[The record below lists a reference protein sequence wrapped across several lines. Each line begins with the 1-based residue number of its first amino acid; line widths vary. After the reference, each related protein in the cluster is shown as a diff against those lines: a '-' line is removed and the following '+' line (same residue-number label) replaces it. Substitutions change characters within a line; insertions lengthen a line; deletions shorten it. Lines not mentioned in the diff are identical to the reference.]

1 MAAAAL
7 RALVLVI
14 VVAVAW
20 ALGLSSLSRR
30 VMRSVPE
37 RPSSWGRVLRLA
49 DLARR
54 DVAPMLLVPERQP
67 IRRPGRRVLRLADL
81 ARRDV
86 APMLLMPQRQP
97 IRRLV
102 SLVVLSRC
110 GGRRLGRRR
119 RRRRRNSGS
128 RATARAW
135 WWRRRRRGRR
145 CGRGLFSSGGRV
157 VRRAAHRARRC
168 RAAGRLPRAA
178 ARSCGRSDS
187 RSRVRLR
194 PRAMVGVLG
203 RRERRHDDLRHRS
216 GAGAGVRARA
226 GTEPERGEMTWPR
239 VENPGQCDPGD
250 DERDHR
256 HCRDASDCQNSAP
269 LAGLVY
275 RQCLLLP
282 FRKGPSR
289 PWRRDTRNPFTVQP
303 GSITQTRSFRRIHLQ
318 ARRPCGAAAEDRHC

>member
-1 MAAAAL
+1 
-7 RALVLVI
+7 
-14 VVAVAW
+14 
-20 ALGLSSLSRR
+20 
-30 VMRSVPE
+30 MRSVPE
-37 RPSSWGRVLRLA
+37 RPSSWG
-49 DLARR
+49 
-54 DVAPMLLVPERQP
+54 
-67 IRRPGRRVLRLADL
+67 RVLRLADL

-110 GGRRLGRRR
+110 GGRRLS
-119 RRRRRNSGS
+119 RRRRNSGS
-128 RATARAW
+128 CATTRAW
-135 WWRRRRRGRR
+135 WWCRCRCRCRCRCGRGR
-145 CGRGLFSSGGRV
+145 GRGLFSSGGGV
-157 VRRAAHRARRC
+157 VRRAADRARRC
-168 RAAGRLPRAA
+168 PAAGRLPRAA
-178 ARSCGRSDS
+178 ARSCGRPGS

-194 PRAMVGVLG
+194 ARPVVGVLG
-203 RRERRHDDLRHRS
+203 RREGRHDDLLHRS
-216 GAGAGVRARA
+216 GTGAGMRART

-256 HCRDASDCQNSAP
+256 HCRHASDCQNSAP

-289 PWRRDTRNPFTVQP
+289 SWRRDTRNPFTVQP
-303 GSITQTRSFRRIHLQ
+303 GSIIQTRSFRRIHLQ
-318 ARRPCGAAAEDRHC
+318 ARRPCGAAPEDRHC